1 MKQQLLT
8 DSVLCGSCS
17 GRPASSGSLQGGRE
31 PSLFRVSPGALHTSG
46 SNREDFDR
54 LLFWNPGTVSLAF
67 SPPRKAGKSPPLP
80 PSPTARVN
88 FHFSNSWSDFR
99 FASPCFP
106 PTANYTP
113 GDSGARSSSG
123 RVSYRAVIK
132 EGRTVLATRSLRRGN
147 DTRTT
152 FVKYIPCKISTKF

>member
-17 GRPASSGSLQGGRE
+17 GRPASSGSLQGGSK
-31 PSLFRVSPGALHTSG
+31 PSLFRVSPGALHTPG
-46 SNREDFDR
+46 SNRADSDR

-67 SPPRKAGKSPPLP
+67 SPPEEGRGKNPPLP
-80 PSPTARVN
+80 PSPTSRAN

-99 FASPCFP
+99 FTSPCFL
-106 PTANYTP
+106 PTANYAP
-113 GDSGARSSSG
+113 GDSGRGQAQGVSVTARCRQG
-123 RVSYRAVIK
+123 RENCA
-132 EGRTVLATRSLRRGN
+132 GHTLRRGN

-152 FVKYIPCKISTKF
+152 FVKYLPCKISTKF

>member
-17 GRPASSGSLQGGRE
+17 GRPASSGSLQGGSK
-31 PSLFRVSPGALHTSG
+31 PSLFRVSPGALHTPG
-46 SNREDFDR
+46 SNRADSDR

-67 SPPRKAGKSPPLP
+67 SPPEEGRGENPPLP
-80 PSPTARVN
+80 PSPTSRAN

-99 FASPCFP
+99 FTSPCFL
-106 PTANYTP
+106 PTANYAP

-123 RVSYRAVIK
+123 PVSYRALSSRKGELCRPHVRFG
-132 EGRTVLATRSLRRGN
+132 EAT
-147 DTRTT
+147 
-152 FVKYIPCKISTKF
+152 IPAPHL